1 MTAFQ
6 DQSADTSYP
15 RSYREISIPMNL
27 RRAVFLFMIFLLTA
41 AGFSDD
47 RIVSVDQ
54 QTKLMTVEQ
63 GGLLKL
69 YRLADTTDITVNGVK
84 ASVSQLLPGQT
95 VAVKLAGAVTA
106 VKVAASG
113 LASNASSARPLA
125 LHSVTVQIRVDGS
138 DRLFYQDG
146 KLWIEH
152 MSARKPTNIFV
163 NGVEWAPTWNGDK
176 TDVFTKF
183 SVPVAP
189 VAQGLVTMKQFAG
202 RSKARQEHSPMAAAM
217 VTISDG
223 ESGADDYEIQL
234 SW

>member
-1 MTAFQ
+1 
-6 DQSADTSYP
+6 
-15 RSYREISIPMNL
+15 MNL
-27 RRAVFLFMIFLLTA
+27 RPVVFLFALFLL
-41 AGFSDD
+41 AGVGLGDD

-54 QTKLMTVEQ
+54 QAKFMTVEQ

-69 YRLADTTDITVNGVK
+69 YRLTDTTDITVNGAK
-84 ASVSQLLPGQT
+84 ASIPQLLPGQT
-95 VAVKLAGAVTA
+95 VAVKLAGSVTA
-106 VKVAASG
+106 VKVVASG

-125 LHSVTVQIRVDGS
+125 LRTITIQMRVDGS

-152 MSARKPTNIFV
+152 MSAQKPANIFI
-163 NGVEWAPTWNGDK
+163 NGIEWTPNWNGDK

-189 VAQGLVTMKQFAG
+189 IGQGHVTMKQFAG
-202 RSKARQEHSPMAAAM
+202 RSKVRQEHSPIAPVV
-217 VTISDG
+217 VTISDDP
-223 ESGADDYEIQL
+223 SGADDYEIQL